1 MVKKL
6 LKHEATYYSR
16 TLFIYAIVLFVLALF
31 TRLLMFFET
40 DMVIYKLAQSSSFLL
55 FGVAGFACYILATV
69 ISVFRFYKNLFT
81 SEGYLSFALPVT
93 TNQHIF
99 AKLISATIYNLIV
112 YILSVFAFLITISG
126 DICTEL
132 VNAGLYLLKFVETQL
147 PNVPFTLHLV
157 LYIIEIAFL
166 TITATTFNL
175 LLFYACIAIGQ
186 TAKKNRILLAVGVY
200 FGYITITQIFR
211 TVVSMAISILAAN
224 TELFMKITEF
234 YLEHP
239 FASIHISLVSS
250 IVGSILLSIICYVIT
265 RVTISR
271 KLNLE

>member
-40 DMVIYKLAQSSSFLL
+40 DMVIYTLAQSSSFLL
-55 FGVAGFACYILATV
+55 FGFAVFACYILATV

-126 DICTEL
+126 DIYIEL
-132 VNAGLYLLKFVETQL
+132 VDAGLYLLNFAQNQL
-147 PNVPFTLHLV
+147 PDIHLTLHLIF
-157 LYIIEIAFL
+157 YIIEFVFL
-166 TITATTFNL
+166 TITSTVFNL
-175 LLFYACIAIGQ
+175 LLYYACIAIGQ

-200 FGYITITQIFR
+200 FGYITITQMFR

-224 TELFMKITEF
+224 TELIMNLTKYYI
-234 YLEHP
+234 EHP
-239 FASIHISLVSS
+239 FTSIHISLVFS
-250 IVGSILLSIICYVIT
+250 IVGAIVMSVICYVIT

>member
-40 DMVIYKLAQSSSFLL
+40 DMVIYTLAQSASFLL
-55 FGVAGFACYILATV
+55 FGFAVFACYILATV

-126 DICTEL
+126 DIYIEL
-132 VNAGLYLLKFVETQL
+132 VDAGLYLLNFAQNQL
-147 PNVPFTLHLV
+147 PDVHLTLHLIF
-157 LYIIEIAFL
+157 YIIEFVFL
-166 TITATTFNL
+166 TITSTVFNL
-175 LLFYACIAIGQ
+175 LLYYACIAIGQ

-200 FGYITITQIFR
+200 FGYITITQMFR

-224 TELFMKITEF
+224 TELIMNLTKYYI
-234 YLEHP
+234 EHP
-239 FASIHISLVSS
+239 FTSIHISLVFS
-250 IVGSILLSIICYVIT
+250 IVGAIVMSVICYVIT